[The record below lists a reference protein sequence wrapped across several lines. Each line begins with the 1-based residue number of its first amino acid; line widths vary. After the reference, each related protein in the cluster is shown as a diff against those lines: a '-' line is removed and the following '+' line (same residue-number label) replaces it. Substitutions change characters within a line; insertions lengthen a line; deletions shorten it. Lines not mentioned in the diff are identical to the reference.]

1 MELAQKLR
9 RNMTD
14 AEKRLTD
21 AEKRLWSQLRSKQL
35 FGMKFRR
42 QHPIGPF
49 IVDFVCLE
57 KKHVIEVD
65 GGQHSKGSDKDLK
78 RDEWLA
84 SEGYKVLRYWNDD
97 VLKETKS
104 VLEDVLSKI
113 GDHPPPTPPLKGGGL

>member
-1 MELAQKLR
+1 M
-9 RNMTD
+9 
-14 AEKRLTD
+14 TD

-35 FGMKFRR
+35 FGMKFHR

-57 KKHVIEVD
+57 KKLVIEVD